1 MYRLKY
7 RQTERQMVGQLCLSH
22 LSDKVDSPD
31 EGDEVEHHQTARIIV
46 LGGLHLG
53 QVQPLHC
60 ALEDTK
66 FILSTTVSKTLV
78 HRRNETQQALVPYCP
93 G

>member
-1 MYRLKY
+1 M
-7 RQTERQMVGQLCLSH
+7 CLSH
-22 LSDKVDSPD
+22 LSNKVDSPD

-66 FILSTTVSKTLV
+66 YILSERKHSYIEGMKHSKHMYRIVLG
-78 HRRNETQQALVPYCP
+78 E
-93 G
+93 